1 MDLNSKTIAPM
12 FRFLFL
18 IAILVTMSAS
28 LFLTNAQTE
37 ERIFEN
43 AIPKEVPLK
52 VRLKKEKEQSFKDL
66 TNEKWVRELELEVI
80 NTGEK
85 PIYYLAL
92 VLETNIDGGPVL
104 VPDSVRNGRVGLDVR
119 YGSDDFGDIVTK
131 ARGDDIPIKPGE
143 TYILTVDSRE
153 AQAWEMFIHDGIH
166 PQATK
171 VKLIMQIITFG
182 DGTGL
187 WTSSGTP
194 FPAAQKRQTP

>member
-1 MDLNSKTIAPM
+1 
-12 FRFLFL
+12 
-18 IAILVTMSAS
+18 MSAS
-28 LFLTNAQTE
+28 LSLTNAQTE
-37 ERIFEN
+37 ERVFEN

-52 VRLKKEKEQSFKDL
+52 VSLKKEKEQSFKAL
-66 TNEKWVRELELEVI
+66 TNEKWVQELEMEVT

-92 VLETNIDGGPVL
+92 VLETNVDGGPVL

-131 ARGDDIPIKPGE
+131 ARADDIPIKPGE
-143 TYILTVDSRE
+143 THILTVDSRE

-187 WTSSGTP
+187 WGTGGAP
-194 FPAAQKRQTP
+194 YPPDHKRQ